1 MDSPPSPASGS
12 PPARSVDPHQRV
24 TLLEILGYS
33 GIAAGLFGTFAVL
46 AEAGEDAENTVMV
59 TSLVLAVVFLVAG
72 AVIGVDAPDRLA
84 RMRSACWFA
93 SVVGFATFVGLALEP
108 RGRGGFA
115 FLFAL
120 SALSALVL
128 WAFSPRLL
136 QQLAFF
142 VLALHTV
149 AVLVGFPEIGAF
161 VLGPPDATGIAWTY
175 WVGGALW
182 FSLGYLALVRPP
194 RSAMVLGM
202 VFGLEGLFLL
212 SQDAPELA
220 AVLVLAS
227 SAACLSL
234 GGVRE
239 DRAVTGVAVVGL
251 LIGVFGLLGA
261 VEVRGTGPGL
271 VTMFVGVV
279 LLGIAVWTAKSTGP
293 AGARPPFGA
302 ITSPFGR
309 PRPAVRREPPP
320 PPPSSEGGGP

>member
-1 MDSPPSPASGS
+1 MQSPPPPASGPSPAG
-12 PPARSVDPHQRV
+12 AADPHQRV

-108 RGRGGFA
+108 RDRGGFA

-120 SALSALVL
+120 SALYALVL

-142 VLALHTV
+142 VLALNTV

-161 VLGPPDATGIAWTY
+161 LFGPPDVTGIAWTY
-175 WVGGALW
+175 WIVGALW
-182 FSLGYLALVRPP
+182 FALGYLALVRPP

-261 VEVRGTGPGL
+261 VEVQGTGPGL
-271 VTMFVGVV
+271 VTMLVGVV
-279 LLGIAVWTAKSTGP
+279 LLGIAVWTARSTGP

-320 PPPSSEGGGP
+320 PPPPDGGGP

>member
-1 MDSPPSPASGS
+1 MESPPPPTSAPSPVGS
-12 PPARSVDPHQRV
+12 ADPHQRV

-59 TSLVLAVVFLVAG
+59 TSLVLALVFLAAG

-108 RGRGGFA
+108 SDRGGFA

-120 SALSALVL
+120 SALYALVL

-142 VLALHTV
+142 VLALNTV
-149 AVLVGFPEIGAF
+149 AVLVGFPDIGAIVF
-161 VLGPPDATGIAWTY
+161 GPPDLTGIAWTY

-182 FSLGYLALVRPP
+182 FALGYLALVRPP

-212 SQDAPELA
+212 SQDAPELS

-251 LIGVFGLLGA
+251 LIGVFALLGA
-261 VEVRGTGPGL
+261 VEVEGTGPGL

-279 LLGIAVWTAKSTGP
+279 LLGVAVWTARGTGP
-293 AGARPPFGA
+293 SGVRPPFGA

-309 PRPAVRREPPP
+309 PKPAVRREPPP
-320 PPPSSEGGGP
+320 PPPPDGAGR